1 MEHSL
6 FAAQLWD
13 LRSTLE
19 RQLRCLTTIQ
29 QAHGAFRR
37 TTDRDEQANIKS
49 NIVRDLLDIRDLT
62 AAVQNTLGDALD
74 QTDKELIVG

>member
-19 RQLRCLTTIQ
+19 RQLRCLTTVQ
-29 QAHGAFRR
+29 QAHASFRR
-37 TTDRDEQANIKS
+37 STDRDEQASIKA
-49 NIVRDLLDIRDLT
+49 NIVRDLHDIRDLT
-62 AAVQNTLGDALD
+62 EAVQTTLADALGQVD
-74 QTDKELIVG
+74 NELIVG